1 MPLPAALLARLQKRG
16 IVQEREEKTVIPTP
30 VPVSSSEPVEEVFA
44 EDYDDPTKD
53 QNSHPEEEESPV
65 IIPEPENIG
74 PLIWV
79 VSACPNKD
87 NPYHKC
93 VAYCHER
100 WGMEKFEA
108 SEEMLRKRDRMLRRY
123 PLPEGWEE
131 VADAETN
138 RYYYWNVL
146 TDEVSWLSPTHPS
159 ANVTV
164 SAQKVKS
171 MSMDISARLDGFD
184 SEEDMDA
191 KSESDLSPS
200 SSDSE
205 SEEDDE
211 EEEMEE
217 KRPRSGRNQR
227 DQGRGRGRGGRR
239 QKDELDPMDPASYS
253 EVPRGTWSTGLD
265 RRGEAKTGADITA
278 SGPLFQQRPYPSP
291 GEILRRNQGM
301 PKE

>member
-16 IVQEREEKTVIPTP
+16 IVKEKEEKPVTLTP

-53 QNSHPEEEESPV
+53 QNSNLEEEESPA
-65 IIPEPENIG
+65 IIPEPENVG
-74 PLIWV
+74 PLFWE
-79 VSACPNKD
+79 VSACPNKN

-100 WGMEKFEA
+100 WGMETFNG
-108 SEEMLRKRDRMLRRY
+108 SEDMLRKRDRMLRRH

-131 VADAETN
+131 VADSESN

-146 TDEVSWLSPTHPS
+146 TDEVSWLSPSHPL

-164 SAQKVKS
+164 SAQRVKNI
-171 MSMDISARLDGFD
+171 SMDISAHLDGFD
-184 SEEDMDA
+184 SEEDMET

-205 SEEDDE
+205 SEE
-211 EEEMEE
+211 EEMVVEE
-217 KRPRSGRNQR
+217 KRPRGGQGHGQR
-227 DQGRGRGRGGRR
+227 GRGRGRGGRR
-239 QKDELDPMDPASYS
+239 EKDELDPMDPASYS

>member
-16 IVQEREEKTVIPTP
+16 LVKEKEEIPVAP
-30 VPVSSSEPVEEVFA
+30 AIVPVSSSEPVEEVFA

-53 QNSHPEEEESPV
+53 LNSHLEEQESPA
-65 IIPEPENIG
+65 IIPEPENVG
-74 PLIWV
+74 PLVWED
-79 VSACPNKD
+79 SACPNVD

-100 WGMEKFEA
+100 WGMKTFEA
-108 SEEMLRKRDRMLRRY
+108 NEDMLRKRDRMLRQY
-123 PLPEGWEE
+123 PLSEGWEE
-131 VADAETN
+131 VADAGTN

-146 TDEVSWLSPTHPS
+146 TDEVSWLSPAHPS
-159 ANVTV
+159 ANITV
-164 SAQKVKS
+164 SAQKLKNV
-171 MSMDISARLDGFD
+171 SMDISTRLDGYD
-184 SEEDMDA
+184 SEEDMET

-200 SSDSE
+200 SSDSD
-205 SEEDDE
+205 SED

-217 KRPRSGRNQR
+217 KQSRSRGQR

-239 QKDELDPMDPASYS
+239 QKEELDPMDPASYS